1 MGGDSYIKGC
11 WFKYQQHILDGLFSH
26 LFLVK
31 IVIFVWRGPK
41 INENRPGM
49 ARLKKR
55 CNLLLIYCSH
65 RLLACLPPAESLF
78 LPQRWFK
85 AQRRRKKILFDPNRK
100 RKMLE
105 RDTCLFP
112 ETETPKDR
120 NLFQFSH
127 NRPWRRKIYAQ
138 NSPSNSLSLFLSL
151 SLSHTS
157 SMVAFCRRNIPTGLP
172 IQQKLGYVD
181 SPNFALEHWRL
192 FLPLLRG
199 RPIK

>member
-85 AQRRRKKILFDPNRK
+85 AQRRRKKFFLIQIEKEKCWNVTLAFSLK
-100 RKMLE
+100 RKL
-105 RDTCLFP
+105 P
-112 ETETPKDR
+112 KTEICFNSATIDLDEEKSTPKI
-120 NLFQFSH
+120 LPPTLSLSFYH
-127 NRPWRRKIYAQ
+127 
-138 NSPSNSLSLFLSL
+138 SLSLTLHLWWPFVEGIYLLAYPFNRSL
-151 SLSHTS
+151 VMLIHRT
-157 SMVAFCRRNIPTGLP
+157 L
-172 IQQKLGYVD
+172 
-181 SPNFALEHWRL
+181 H
-192 FLPLLRG
+192 
-199 RPIK
+199 